1 MLKTIFVAA
10 SLATALTTASLTAVL
25 AQDNTMHQGHD
36 MSSMEHGMM
45 DKSASSKAFAEAN
58 ARMHKDM
65 AVPLTGNADVDF
77 VQGMIPHH
85 QGAIDMAKIVLEHG
99 KDPEIRRLAEDVI
112 KAQEGEIAMMKEWL
126 AKNGQ

>member
-10 SLATALTTASLTAVL
+10 SLATALTTASFTTVL

-36 MSSMEHGMM
+36 MSSMDHGMM

-65 AVPLTGNADVDF
+65 GVPLTGNADVDF

-99 KDPEIRRLAEDVI
+99 KDPEIRKLAEDVI